1 MNSAVG
7 PIFMKKLLKSEV
19 CGSCNS
25 TRNPQTN
32 EKWLKSQKYTVTV
45 HEQ

>member
-1 MNSAVG
+1 MKFVG
-7 PIFMKKLLKSEV
+7 PV
-19 CGSCNS
+19 NS